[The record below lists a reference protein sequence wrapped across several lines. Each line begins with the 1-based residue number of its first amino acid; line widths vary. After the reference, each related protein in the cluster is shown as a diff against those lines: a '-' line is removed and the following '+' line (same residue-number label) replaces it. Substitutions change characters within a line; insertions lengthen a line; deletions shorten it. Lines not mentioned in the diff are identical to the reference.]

1 MYRYQYIVSA
11 IIGTAGFKR
20 CCVGKQID
28 PDKEFPPPIGISGTR
43 RLGITY

>member
-1 MYRYQYIVSA
+1 MYRYQYIVSV

-28 PDKEFPPPIGISGTR
+28 PDKVFPIPIGISGTR
-43 RLGITY
+43 MRGVAY